1 MKGFKNSTRMSS
13 GFKFPESA
21 GFSSSSG
28 KVQQVRGY
36 TRAVVKRA
44 TGGQVPGHAVTK
56 GAYSGAA
63 TTIGD
68 QGNSAELRTKPISEF
83 DKDHGGKG
91 PLRPG
96 LGFALGGGVG
106 MAAPLRAA
114 VGAVTRSA
122 GGNPAMRTAIP
133 RGGMG
138 RRPLM
143 RAKGGKVSGLAS
155 WLKHNAGESPKEVP
169 AREQLAKSAM
179 KSAVRRGVDPQDSH
193 PAFATQYE
201 KKVRDKLRSNPDAKF
216 ADGGKVPPKKPPPPP
231 KPDPTQKGT
240 TPMDALQGRKKQQM
254 EDLGLAKGG
263 FLGFRKKHR

>member
-36 TRAVVKRA
+36 TRSVVKKA
-44 TGGQVPGHAVTK
+44 TGGQVPGHVVTK
-56 GAYSGAA
+56 GAYSGDA
-63 TTIGD
+63 TTVGD
-68 QGNSAELRTKPISEF
+68 QGNSAQLRSQPISEF

-91 PLRPG
+91 PLEPG
-96 LGFALGGGVG
+96 LGYAMGGSVG

-122 GGNPAMRTAIP
+122 GNPPAMRTAIP
-133 RGGMG
+133 KAGMG

-143 RAKGGKVSGLAS
+143 RA
-155 WLKHNAGESPKEVP
+155 E
-169 AREQLAKSAM
+169 
-179 KSAVRRGVDPQDSH
+179 
-193 PAFATQYE
+193 
-201 KKVRDKLRSNPDAKF
+201 
-216 ADGGKVPPKKPPPPP
+216 GGKVPPKKPAPPPP
-231 KPDPTQKGT
+231 SPTTVDILGGKT
-240 TPMDALQGRKKQQM
+240 RKKQE

-263 FLGFRKKHR
+263 FLSGLKKGALHKSLGIAGSKKIPAKALAGAADSSSPLMRKRANFAINARKWNHG